1 MAPAFKLYYDTRQK
15 PLDLPCNRGFDR
27 AMQLLKKMKVSFEI
41 VDTSQLPDDE
51 LYNAYSDACTPSVY
65 RKFRIR
71 QIFGSRR
78 HSGWLF
84 GKGVPALLVYEGS
97 QEYPVDVYPH
107 EERGRIITIR
117 EYVEK
122 LLS

>member
-1 MAPAFKLYYDTRQK
+1 MVWAFKLYLSSK
-15 PLDLPCNRGFDR
+15 EEPLDLKCNQGFNT
-27 AMQLLKKMKVSFEI
+27 AIQLLKEKEVI
-41 VDTSQLPDDE
+41 LQIIDTSQLSDEE
-51 LYNAYSDACTPSVY
+51 LYSAYSEACAPSVY
-65 RKFRIR
+65 KKFRIR

-97 QEYPVDVYPH
+97 QEYPVDIYPH
-107 EERGRIITIR
+107 EERGRIITIK

-122 LLS
+122 L